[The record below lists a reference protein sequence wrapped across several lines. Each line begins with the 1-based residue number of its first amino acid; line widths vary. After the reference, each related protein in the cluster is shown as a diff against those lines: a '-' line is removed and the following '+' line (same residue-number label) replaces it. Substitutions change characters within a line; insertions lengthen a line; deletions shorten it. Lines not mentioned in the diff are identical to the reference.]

1 MLSTQTKSSSGWRS
15 DEGGEQNQM
24 TNYQILLNGTAPLEI
39 AAARVNLGM
48 KKLCFYDDEDHLL
61 ALFTWD
67 HVIDLQVVG
76 SAKEQ
81 TFTDVL
87 LHEKKQRADE
97 LAERERNKGVF
108 LATAETLRKKLQ
120 KVNTDLSGAWLK
132 LTDSRKSAE
141 TASMIKSRAS
151 EFCQS
156 RDQIIE
162 EQKSI
167 EAKISLILS
176 GFKDVSPLS

>member
-1 MLSTQTKSSSGWRS
+1 M
-15 DEGGEQNQM
+15 
-24 TNYQILLNGTAPLEI
+24 
-39 AAARVNLGM
+39 
-48 KKLCFYDDEDHLL
+48 
-61 ALFTWD
+61 
-67 HVIDLQVVG
+67 VG

-81 TFTDVL
+81 AFTDVL

-108 LATAETLRKKLQ
+108 LATTETLRKKLQ
-120 KVNTDLSGAWLK
+120 EVNTELSGAWLK
-132 LTDSRKSAE
+132 LTDSRKRAE

-151 EFCQS
+151 EFRQS

-176 GFKDVSPLS
+176 EFKYVSPLT